1 MGAMVC
7 WACVKYIFRIQDM
20 LFLNSTYVFMMCK
33 IILQQQIMTF
43 STDTRTGTLTK
54 PKTET
59 ITKQKYP
66 KFTTTQCFCSLSV
79 KTMWKR
85 AK

>member
-1 MGAMVC
+1 
-7 WACVKYIFRIQDM
+7 
-20 LFLNSTYVFMMCK
+20 MMCK

-66 KFTTTQCFCSLSV
+66 KRHNYTVFLFPFSKDYV
-79 KTMWKR
+79 KKG
-85 AK
+85 